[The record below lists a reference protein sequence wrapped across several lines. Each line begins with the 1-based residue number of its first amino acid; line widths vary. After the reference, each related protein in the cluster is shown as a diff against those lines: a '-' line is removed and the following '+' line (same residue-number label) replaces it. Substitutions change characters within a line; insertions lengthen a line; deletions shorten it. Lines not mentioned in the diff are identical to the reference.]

1 MAKKDQHYYIH
12 QIAAALFSFITLVHA
27 GRLMY
32 KAPVTIGTLN
42 IPLWFSVIG
51 GLIAGSLAILF
62 YKTR

>member
-12 QIAAALFSFITLVHA
+12 RIATALFSFITLVHA

-32 KAPVTIGTLN
+32 KAPITIGAWN
-42 IPLWFSVIG
+42 IPLWFSVVG
-51 GLIAGSLAILF
+51 ALIAGSLAILF